1 MKLKDAV
8 VCAWRWSTP
17 LATMQENAPVDDGI
31 LIEARVWAG
40 TFNITLIVQ
49 CADGRYYGA
58 LRALSR
64 EAHLWVVDCLRRNTG
79 RRLRDVAEKEMDFPE
94 AVQ

>member
-1 MKLKDAV
+1 MKIKDAV
-8 VCAWRWSTP
+8 VWPWRWSTP
-17 LATMQENAPVDDGI
+17 LGTMQENAPVDEGI

-49 CADGRYYGA
+49 CADGRYYSA

-64 EAHLWVVDCLRRNTG
+64 EAHLWVLDFLRRNTG
-79 RRLRDVAEKEMDFPE
+79 RRLRDVIDTEIDFPDT
-94 AVQ
+94 VH